1 MFRWLKSI
9 RTKLTLWYSFILLT
23 TLGAFGLIS
32 YTYSSQQLSDN
43 LDRSLRNEVKWV
55 KNFIE
60 SKSSKVKPSK
70 KFSQKPKTSQQ
81 SDQQPAVNDDKN
93 AADADDIVW
102 DQIYEHA
109 LVNPKKTI
117 RKSPMNTSDRMA
129 LLTHAPLFKPEILRF
144 VKSKISRI
152 AVNFIPKS

>member
-1 MFRWLKSI
+1 MFWWLKSI

-23 TLGAFGLIS
+23 TLGAFCLIA

-70 KFSQKPKTSQQ
+70 KFSRQPKPSQQ
-81 SDQQPAVNDDKN
+81 SDQQSAVSDDKS

-117 RKSPMNTSDRMA
+117 IEVTNKYGAISFRSFPAEAESLDVGEV
-129 LLTHAPLFKPEILRF
+129 PL
-144 VKSKISRI
+144 
-152 AVNFIPKS
+152 N